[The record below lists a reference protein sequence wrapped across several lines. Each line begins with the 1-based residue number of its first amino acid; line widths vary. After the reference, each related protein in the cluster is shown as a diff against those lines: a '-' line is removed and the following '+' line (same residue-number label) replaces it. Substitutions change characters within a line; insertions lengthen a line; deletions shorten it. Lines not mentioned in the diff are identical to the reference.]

1 MVRARFNRTHGPADF
16 LYLLARSAKAA
27 VRFNRSGGFNHPPD
41 NRRRGGGAVPDAMG
55 RRILKVAAACAEGRT

>member
-1 MVRARFNRTHGPADF
+1 MVRARFNRTHGPANF

-41 NRRRGGGAVPDAMG
+41 NRRRGAPNAMG
-55 RRILKVAAACAEGRT
+55 RRIWKVAASCAEGRT